1 MAKHKFFELYSS
13 TDHFDELFSN
23 GQDARIKN
31 TLIDRLDKA
40 SLTSLKRRNSAAERE
55 LFNLGITFTVYSEG
69 EEIDRVLP
77 FDILPRPITPSDWLK
92 IDKGCRQRV
101 DALNLFLADIYGPQH
116 IIKDGVVPA
125 DIVLGNAN
133 YCKEMEGVKQP
144 HGVYANIAG
153 VDLLRDEKGDFLVL
167 EDNCRCPSGVSYVIE
182 NRHLMMRAFPDL
194 MDGLKIRP
202 VSDYGVRLRE
212 KLMQTAPK
220 NCING
225 GPLADDGPRAVLLT
239 PGVYNSAYFEHI
251 FLAREMGVAL
261 VEGRDLFVE
270 DDKVFMKTVS
280 GPEPVHIIYRRID
293 DDFLDPQVFRKD
305 TALGVAGLVRAMK
318 AGNVTIANAIGA
330 GVADDK
336 ALYAYTPQIIEY
348 YLKQKPILSIVK
360 TYACRNP
367 EDKAYVLENLA
378 ELVVKPVG
386 ESGGYGIVVGPK
398 ATKKELAEIKTLIE
412 RNPKN
417 YVAQPMIGLSV
428 SPTLT
433 DEGVAPR
440 HVDLR
445 PFVLSGKSSWV
456 LPGGLTRVALKKGS
470 IVVNSSQGGGS
481 KDTWVLS

>member
-1 MAKHKFFELYSS
+1 MAKHKFFEHYST

-23 GQDARIKN
+23 GEDARIKN
-31 TLIDRLDKA
+31 NLIKRLSKA
-40 SLTSLKRRNSAAERE
+40 SVTSLKRRNDAAERE
-55 LFNLGITFTVYSEG
+55 LFNLGITFTVYSDAG
-69 EEIDRVLP
+69 EIDRVLP
-77 FDILPRPITPSDWLK
+77 FDILPRPITPSDWSI

-101 DALNLFLADIYGPQH
+101 DALNLFLADIYGPQK

-133 YCKEMEGVKQP
+133 YCKEMEGVIQP
-144 HGVYANIAG
+144 QGVYANIAG

-167 EDNCRCPSGVSYVIE
+167 EDNCRSPSGVSYVIE

-212 KLMQTAPK
+212 KLIQTAPL
-220 NCING
+220 G
-225 GPLADDGPRAVLLT
+225 APQDDDGPRAVLLT
-239 PGVYNSAYFEHI
+239 PGVYNSAYFEHL

-261 VEGRDLFVE
+261 VEGRDLFVD

-293 DDFLDPQVFRKD
+293 DAFLDPQVFRKD
-305 TALGVAGLVRAMK
+305 TALGVAGLMGAMK
-318 AGNVTIANAIGA
+318 AGNVTIANAVGA

-336 ALYAYTPQIIEY
+336 ALYAYTPQIIKY
-348 YLKQKPILSIVK
+348 YLKQDPILSIVE
-360 TYACRNP
+360 TYTCRNRQ
-367 EDKAYVLENLA
+367 DRAYVLDNLA
-378 ELVVKPVG
+378 ELVIKPVG

-398 ATKKELAEIKTLIE
+398 ASKKELSEIKTLIE

-433 DEGVAPR
+433 DDGVAPR
-440 HVDLR
+440 HVDFR
-445 PFVLSGKSSWV
+445 PFVLSGKTSWV